1 MAHHL
6 DFPLARQDI
15 RLDITDLYVF
25 RGETGSVFAINVCH
39 SIFGEIPAPGYHPEG
54 MYEFK
59 VDLDGDAVEDL
70 TYRITFGER
79 DSTGKQRFVL
89 SRIAGSDAVDPNAA
103 GAVVAQGVTAE
114 TVTTANGLRIW
125 AGKAGDPFWIEPDV
139 LHAVGHAFQD
149 GTAIDL
155 TGWDA
160 SKAKNLFA
168 GHTVYSIVLEVPDA
182 ELLAGAAGTKRIG
195 VWAVATLA
203 TDAGGWRSIN
213 RVGLPMIH
221 PLFTQYNEDLGNR
234 LNAGRPA
241 DDFVTYGEV
250 VSAAIAGVV
259 AANGTSEDPREYG
272 VKVAHRL
279 FPNILPY
286 EVGTQAAFGFVEWNG
301 RSLTD
306 NAPDVMFSIAA
317 NTPVSLGIGK
327 DSVTAKPS
335 KGFPYVASAA

>member
-1 MAHHL
+1 
-6 DFPLARQDI
+6 
-15 RLDITDLYVF
+15 
-25 RGETGSVFAINVCH
+25 
-39 SIFGEIPAPGYHPEG
+39 

-59 VDLDGDAVEDL
+59 IDLDGDAVEDL
-70 TYRITFGER
+70 TYRITFGEG
-79 DSTGKQRFVL
+79 DATGKQRFVL
-89 SRIAGSDAVDPNAA
+89 RRTTGSDAADPNAA
-103 GAVVAQGVTAE
+103 GAMPAQGVTGE
-114 TVTTANGLRIW
+114 TTATANGLRIW

-139 LHAVGHAFQD
+139 LHVVGHAFQD

-182 ELLAGAAGTKRIG
+182 ELLAGAVGTKRIG

-213 RVGLPMIH
+213 RVGLPMIP

-234 LNAGRPA
+234 LNAGSPA
-241 DDFVTYGEV
+241 DDFATYGEAV
-250 VSAAIAGVV
+250 GKSIAGVV
-259 AANGTSEDPREYG
+259 AANGTSEDPLGYG
-272 VKVAHRL
+272 MKMAHRL

-286 EVGTQAAFGFVEWNG
+286 EVGTQAVFGFVEWNG

-306 NAPDVMFSIAA
+306 NVPDVMFSIAA
-317 NTPVSLGIGK
+317 NTPVGLGIGK
-327 DSVTAKPS
+327 ESVTARPS
-335 KGFPYVASAA
+335 KVFPYVASAA